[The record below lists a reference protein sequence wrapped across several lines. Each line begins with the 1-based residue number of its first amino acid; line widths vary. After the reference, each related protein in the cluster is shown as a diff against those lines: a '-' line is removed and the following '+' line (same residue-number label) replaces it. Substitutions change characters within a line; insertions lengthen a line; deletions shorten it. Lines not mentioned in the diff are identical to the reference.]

1 MLSYLKS
8 FLYNDLDINKYS
20 NVLEFLPKDEE
31 KITNKLF
38 DKEEL
43 IEYIKSFCI
52 NQKTNKFVISLSGGV
67 DSMVLIAIIQNLGYQ
82 VIGAHINYNNRN
94 ETKDEEEFLNYWCS
108 NNNVKLYIKNIDSI
122 KRANTKRSDY
132 EIITKN
138 MRFNFYK
145 EVLKKENCDIILL
158 AHHKDDIVENI
169 FANVCRGRYI
179 LDLAVIK
186 EKATIEGVN
195 IGRPMID
202 LYKKP
207 IYEFAEKYQ
216 IPYFKDTTPDWSVR
230 GKYRR
235 QIYPLIEDA
244 FTKNVKDNLLGLSKQ
259 SYEWNNLVSSQIIE
273 PFMETIT
280 WINEDKTLGATFDI
294 ANYRNHPLCFWNII
308 FANIFYKFNKSC
320 PSRKGI
326 QTFMNIIKEKSVCFA
341 SVSNNCICYI
351 KNNSVKITI
360 KDATLII

>member
-8 FLYNDLDINKYS
+8 LLYNDLDINKYC
-20 NVLEFLPKDEE
+20 NILEFVPNHEE
-31 KITNKLF
+31 VIKNMIYNK
-38 DKEEL
+38 EPL
-43 IEYIKSFCI
+43 IEYIKEFCI
-52 NQKTNKFVISLSGGV
+52 NEKTNKFIISLSGGV
-67 DSMVLIAIIQNLGYQ
+67 DSMVLICIIKNLGYE
-82 VIGAHINYNNRN
+82 VVGAHINYNNRF
-94 ETKDEEEFLNYWCS
+94 ETKDEEEFLNYWCIK
-108 NNNVKLYIKNIDSI
+108 NNIKLYIKNIDNI
-122 KRANTKRSDY
+122 KRVNTKRSDY
-132 EIITKN
+132 ELITKN
-138 MRFNFYK
+138 MRFDFYK
-145 EVLKKENCDIILL
+145 EVLKKENCNLMLL

-186 EKATIEGVN
+186 KKACIEGVT

-202 LYKKP
+202 VYKKP

-259 SYEWNNLVSSQIIE
+259 SYEWNGLVNKQIIA
-273 PFMETIT
+273 PFMETII
-280 WINEDKTLGATFDI
+280 WNNDSNNQGVSFDI
-294 ANYRNHPLCFWNII
+294 ANYRDYPLCFWNII
-308 FANIFYKFNKSC
+308 FANIFYHFNKNC

-326 QTFMNIIKEKSVCFA
+326 QNFMNVIKENSVCFA

-351 KNNSVKITI
+351 KNSNVKITI
-360 KDATLII
+360 KD